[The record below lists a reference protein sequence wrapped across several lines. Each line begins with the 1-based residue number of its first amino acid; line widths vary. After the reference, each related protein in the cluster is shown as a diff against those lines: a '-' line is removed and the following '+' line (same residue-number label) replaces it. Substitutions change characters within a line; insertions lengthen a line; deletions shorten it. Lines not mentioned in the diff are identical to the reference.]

1 MPRTM
6 RSHVLVL
13 SIMPIIFN
21 AILTPAIVMILVG
34 FREFAGKPV
43 YYIFLYGPYLWSIY
57 DVAFAYLAYIFLKSE
72 GEDVRRILGG
82 VRDKPLPSILIAIG
96 LIAISMTLSYT
107 LSTMFGGNSG
117 GSILKTLPPFT
128 TLYLATIGSMI
139 AGICEE
145 FTWRGYIL
153 TRLEKITGKTVMAI
167 LIQATL
173 FGLYHGFTINAI
185 YTTIFGIITGTIYAK
200 TRRLIPIMMG
210 HWLNNT
216 IGFTITY
223 LT

>member
-1 MPRTM
+1 
-6 RSHVLVL
+6 
-13 SIMPIIFN
+13 
-21 AILTPAIVMILVG
+21 
-34 FREFAGKPV
+34 
-43 YYIFLYGPYLWSIY
+43 
-57 DVAFAYLAYIFLKSE
+57 
-72 GEDVRRILGG
+72 
-82 VRDKPLPSILIAIG
+82 
-96 LIAISMTLSYT
+96 
-107 LSTMFGGNSG
+107 
-117 GSILKTLPPFT
+117 
-128 TLYLATIGSMI
+128 MI

-210 HWLNNT
+210 HWLNDA